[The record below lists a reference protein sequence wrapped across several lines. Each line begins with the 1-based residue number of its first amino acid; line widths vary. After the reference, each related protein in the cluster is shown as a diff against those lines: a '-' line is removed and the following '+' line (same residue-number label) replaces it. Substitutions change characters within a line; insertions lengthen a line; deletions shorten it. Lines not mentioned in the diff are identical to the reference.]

1 MNELSMNQKSYTITL
16 ANHGYKSVIF
26 KTGEIEL
33 KHDNNRPLRNR
44 DFINAGLTVEQAA
57 KAAFEIYD
65 LFNGG

>member
-1 MNELSMNQKSYTITL
+1 MNALSMNQKPYTLTL

-26 KTGEIEL
+26 RTGEIEL

-44 DFINAGLTVEQAA
+44 DFITAGLTIEQAA
-57 KAAFEIYD
+57 KAACEIYD